1 MLLWRETEMKEKKIQ
16 NKRMET
22 EKKIRDTLLMLFNF
36 PCCNWKKAYVP
47 ANICKV
53 GRGLLGVLSRC
64 TEVPH
69 DDK

>member
-36 PCCNWKKAYVP
+36 PTVTGKKLMSPQTSAKL
-47 ANICKV
+47 AAACSGCLAIA
-53 GRGLLGVLSRC
+53 RRSA
-64 TEVPH
+64 T
-69 DDK
+69 

>member
-36 PCCNWKKAYVP
+36 PTVTGKKLMSLQTSAKL
-47 ANICKV
+47 AAACSGCLQCFSK
-53 GRGLLGVLSRC
+53 L
-64 TEVPH
+64 
-69 DDK
+69 